1 MSENKTVEDLMH
13 YFELLISDEK
23 QKPLDTF
30 TEREFRLEAELVF
43 NNLLRSNRNNTYNE
57 VINDLETLV
66 KGLSK
71 MVNEAELKGNNHE
84 VELLGM
90 IVTDIMGLVVL
101 KVQDSIMKVISEY
114 TDENGEFI

>member
-1 MSENKTVEDLMH
+1 MNKTVEVLMT

-30 TEREFRLEAELVF
+30 TERELRLEAELVF
-43 NNLLRSNRNNTYNE
+43 NNLLRSNRKNTYSE
-57 VINDLETLV
+57 VIDDLETLV

-71 MVNEAELKGNNHE
+71 MVNEAESKGNSRE
-84 VELLGM
+84 VEMLG
-90 IVTDIMGLVVL
+90 IIATDIMGLVVL
-101 KVQDSIMKVISEY
+101 KVQDSIMKVINEH